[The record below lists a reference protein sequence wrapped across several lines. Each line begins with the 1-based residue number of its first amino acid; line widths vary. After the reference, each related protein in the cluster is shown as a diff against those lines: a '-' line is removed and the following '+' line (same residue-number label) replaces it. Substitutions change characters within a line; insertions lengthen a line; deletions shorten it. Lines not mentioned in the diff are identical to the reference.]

1 MVLKK
6 IEITGFKSFAQKS
19 VIDFSI
25 GGKDTKITSVV
36 GPNGSGK
43 SNVADAIRWV
53 LGEQSY
59 KLLRSKKSEDVIFSG
74 SEKKSKG
81 SYSEVVLVLDNSKKD
96 LKIDFTEVAISRRL
110 YRSGENEYKINGTN
124 VRLLDIQELLAKCGF
139 GQATYTV
146 IGQGMVDQMLFYG
159 AKERKVLFDEAAGVK
174 QYELKREQ
182 SLRKL
187 EATDQNLVRVK
198 DILAELEPR
207 LRQLKR
213 QVARAEEKEV
223 IEKELTDLLIKYY
236 SYKWN
241 RLDGYVQK
249 KQDESNE
256 IQSEK
261 EKVESELKEML
272 EMLEGDEKGSF
283 ENIEI
288 FRKEVS
294 KVTDERDVLKEKFII
309 LSGNI
314 RVEEEKENFESG
326 KRLLEEKETKT
337 AKLLNI
343 EEEIAQKEKSLKNDE
358 MELANL
364 QKQMGEIQTRLLE
377 ASSLL
382 RESDGNDTHLLKL
395 KKDYIDLVKEQDE
408 LVKSLEKARSIS
420 DIQKARDKSRNIGKL
435 ITSFWE
441 KIKKLNKK
449 DNHNEV
455 LSKIERITA
464 EKDGHFAKISEV
476 KARISSVE
484 SHISHL
490 KNQKSLT
497 TNEIALLEKSIENF
511 KGKGENE
518 EKIQGMK
525 KEMLD
530 IKRRLEEKEK
540 DIEKIREEIRKEE
553 ENERKRGLKTSE
565 LRGKTREKQSLLDEY
580 NYTLRDI
587 AVEIAKYDTRKD
599 DLKEEIMRDIEGGL
613 ETLKSISTE
622 NIDEE
627 QAAFKIQKLRQ
638 KISVIG
644 GIDEDVKEE
653 HKESSVRY
661 EYLSGQLYDLDK
673 AKEDLRKIIREL
685 DDRIKVQFGGAFQ
698 KISTEFKKYFTILFE
713 GGHASLSMS
722 KVADDLGTSDGNS
735 PKVSEGSGDSFGVE
749 EERSGANDES
759 SLGIEITACPPGKK
773 VKNLNALSGGERTL
787 TSLALLFAILSVNPS
802 PFCVLDEV
810 DAALDEQNTR
820 RFLKIL
826 SALAEKTQFIV
837 ITHNRD
843 TMRMADILYGVTM
856 DAEHVSKLLSLRL
869 KEAEAAVK

>member
-1 MVLKK
+1 
-6 IEITGFKSFAQKS
+6 FC
-19 VIDFSI
+19 I
-25 GGKDTKITSVV
+25 GGKEAKITSVV

-81 SYSEVVLVLDNSKKD
+81 SYSEVVLVLDNANKS
-96 LKIDFTEVAISRRL
+96 LKIDFTEVAFSRRL
-110 YRSGENEYKINGTN
+110 YRSGENEYRINGSK

-198 DILAELEPR
+198 DILVELEPR

-213 QVARAEEKEV
+213 QVEKAEEKEV
-223 IEKELTDLLIKYY
+223 VEKELKDILLKYY

-249 KQDESNE
+249 KEKESKEMQN
-256 IQSEK
+256 EK
-261 EKVESELKEML
+261 EKVEKELESML
-272 EMLEGDEKGSF
+272 EKLEGEEKGSF
-283 ENIEI
+283 ENIESL
-288 FRKEVS
+288 RNEVS
-294 KVTDERDVLKEKFII
+294 KVSEERDTLKEKYIM

-326 KRLLEEKETKT
+326 NRLLEERDAKA

-343 EEEIAQKEKSLKNDE
+343 EEEIAQKEKFLKNEE
-358 MELANL
+358 MELATL
-364 QKQMGEIQTRLLE
+364 LKQMTEIQTRLLE
-377 ASSLL
+377 SSSLL
-382 RESDGNDTHLLKL
+382 RQGSDGGDENLFKL
-395 KKDYIDLVKEQDE
+395 KKDYSDLVKEQDD
-408 LVKSLEKARSIS
+408 LIKVLEKARSIS

-435 ITSFWE
+435 LTSFWE
-441 KIKKLNKK
+441 KIKRLNKK
-449 DNHNEV
+449 DNQSEV
-455 LSKIERITA
+455 LAKIEKISA

-476 KARISSVE
+476 KSKISSYE
-484 SHISHL
+484 SYLSNL
-490 KNQKSLT
+490 DNQKSFLIG
-497 TNEIALLEKSIENF
+497 EIGILEKSIESF
-511 KGKGENE
+511 KGKTENKV
-518 EKIQGMK
+518 KIEGMK
-525 KEMLD
+525 KKMQD
-530 IKRRLEEKEK
+530 IKVKLEEEEK
-540 DIEKIREEIRKEE
+540 KIEDIRENIRAEE
-553 ENERKRGLKTSE
+553 EKERKRGMETVE
-565 LRGKTREKQSLLDEY
+565 LRTKTREKQSLIDQY

-587 AVEIAKYDTRKD
+587 AVESAKYDTRKD
-599 DLKEEIMRDIEGGL
+599 DLKESIAGEVEGGL
-613 ETLKSISTE
+613 EALKNISPE
-622 NIDEE
+622 NLDED
-627 QAAFKIQKLRQ
+627 QAAEKIRKLRQ

-653 HKESSVRY
+653 HKESSERY
-661 EYLSGQLYDLDK
+661 EYLSGQLTDLDK
-673 AKEDLRKIIREL
+673 AKEDLRKIISEL
-685 DDRIKVQFGGAFQ
+685 DDRIKVQFGTAFQ
-698 KISTEFKKYFTILFE
+698 KISTEFKKYFSVLFE
-713 GGHASLSMS
+713 GGHADLTIRR
-722 KVADDLGTSDGNS
+722 VEDDLGTSDGNTQ
-735 PKVSEGSGDSFGVE
+735 KVSQRSGDSFGVE
-749 EERSGANDES
+749 EERGGSNSES
-759 SLGIEITACPPGKK
+759 SMGIEITACPPGKK

-810 DAALDEQNTR
+810 DAALDEANTK

-826 SALAEKTQFIV
+826 STLAASTQFIV

-843 TMRMADILYGVTM
+843 TMRTADILYGVTM
-856 DAEHVSKLLSLRL
+856 DSEHVSKLLSLRL